1 MSIKILKTIKMNK
14 VKKTDWFKIDGKQ
27 LVDVMNLVTVY
38 EQILT
43 IDGLEKKTIYS
54 ILFEDVRD
62 DENFNISN
70 NKLEKMVDEQR
81 DRFLKIRRSM
91 FQQLL
96 DFGIKTNQIK
106 NTPLN

>member
-1 MSIKILKTIKMNK
+1 MKNK
-14 VKKTDWFKIDGKQ
+14 LKKTDWFKIDGEQ

-43 IDGLEKKTIYS
+43 IDGLDKKTIYS

-62 DENFNISN
+62 DDNFSISN
-70 NKLEKMVDEQR
+70 KILEKKVDKQR
-81 DRFLKIRRSM
+81 DRVLKIRRSL

-96 DFGIKTNQIK
+96 DFGNQTNQI
-106 NTPLN
+106 NQTL

>member
-1 MSIKILKTIKMNK
+1 MINK
-14 VKKTDWFKIDGKQ
+14 LTKTDWFKIDGEQ

-43 IDGLEKKTIYS
+43 IDGLDKKTIYS

-62 DENFNISN
+62 DDNFSISN
-70 NKLEKMVDEQR
+70 KILEEKVDKQR
-81 DRFLKIRRSM
+81 DRLLKIRRSL

-96 DFGIKTNQIK
+96 DFGNQTNQI
-106 NTPLN
+106 NQTL